1 MAEKFRLSLDLAQL
15 NYCIKVLESNDSD
28 PVMSDSCLRI
38 LRKTLLKATVGLLT
52 PHYAAESLEEKLG
65 IIPAASSS
73 SKQAAYEK
81 LAKYGAAVCTPEERK
96 LALDY
101 MFENDLMTPEQE
113 EQYAANLMSPK
124 DSTS

>member
-1 MAEKFRLSLDLAQL
+1 M
-15 NYCIKVLESNDSD
+15 LESNDSD
-28 PVMSDSCLRI
+28 PIMSDSCLRI
-38 LRKTLLKATVGLLT
+38 FRKTLLKATVGLLT

-65 IIPAASSS
+65 IVSQTSTT

-113 EQYAANLMSPK
+113 EQYTESLMK
-124 DSTS
+124 GTDK